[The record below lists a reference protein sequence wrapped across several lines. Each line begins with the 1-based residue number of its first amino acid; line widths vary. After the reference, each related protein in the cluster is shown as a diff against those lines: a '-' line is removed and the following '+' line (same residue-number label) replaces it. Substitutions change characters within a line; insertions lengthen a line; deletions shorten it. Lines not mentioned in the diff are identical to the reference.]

1 MKITE
6 IDNPSN
12 TPIRVYLDVE
22 SFRVT
27 SEVLPKTKYTPQWVR
42 QTIDKLSYDFE
53 FYGLLHRD
61 LYNFVKSSDEYDFV
75 QEVIEFPRENWAELL
90 REVGAIMFYLGKPS
104 HVEILQHVPSALSF
118 PFTSSPEIIKHW
130 ISTNVGLRTVQTPPI
145 FRKRGKDNRVVK
157 FIKDILF

>member
-6 IDNPSN
+6 IDNPSS

-22 SFRVT
+22 SFRI
-27 SEVLPKTKYTPQWVR
+27 SSDVLPMTKYTPRWVK

-61 LYNFVKSSDEYDFV
+61 LYNLTKSSEEYDFV
-75 QEVIEFPRENWAELL
+75 QEVIEFPRENWADLL
-90 REVGAIMFYLGKPS
+90 REVGTIMFYLGKPS
-104 HVEILQHVPSALSF
+104 HVEILQYIPATLAF
-118 PFTSSPEIIKHW
+118 PFSSSPEIIKHL
-130 ISTNVGLRTVQTPPI
+130 ISANVGLCAAQTPSI
-145 FRKRGKDNRVVK
+145 FQKRGKDNRVVK